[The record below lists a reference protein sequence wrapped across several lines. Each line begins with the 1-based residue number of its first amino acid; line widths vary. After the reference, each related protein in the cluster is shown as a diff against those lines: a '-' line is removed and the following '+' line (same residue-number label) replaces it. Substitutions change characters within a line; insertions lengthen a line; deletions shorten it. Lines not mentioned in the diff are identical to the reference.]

1 LRQSVESADVSLRDR
16 LLANQKALVD
26 DWFRGI
32 LTSSFT
38 PRPLVEVR
46 AKLAQLTV
54 EAVDV
59 LVSEPF
65 LAKDARAI
73 GVALA
78 ELHYLNATAAAVT
91 VRALGHQLT
100 NNLPP
105 EEVIALQPRMVE
117 LLAEVVAGFY
127 AASREAILNEQ
138 DEIRDALFVTRQQA
152 EAAHEARVLAETSA
166 RARSQLLGHVAHDL
180 RSPLTSIKGQAD
192 LLSQRLRREVPTVE
206 WLQARVNS
214 ICAAAD
220 RMHGMI
226 SELLDAARLEVGEQL
241 ELALRRVEVQPIV
254 ADVVERELAG
264 RLAELDLPEPAIFVT
279 VDVARFERVLQNLL
293 SNAVKFSPRDTP
305 IEVRVRDEEDTVVV
319 EVRDFGRGIPTQ
331 ELPRITTP
339 FYRASTAGG
348 VPGTGLGLAGVKA
361 IVEQHHGTL
370 AIDSVEGAGTR
381 VAIRLPLQH

>member
-1 LRQSVESADVSLRDR
+1 VSLRDR
-16 LLANQKALVD
+16 LLANQNALVE
-26 DWFRGI
+26 DWFRGVVS
-32 LTSSFT
+32 SSFT
-38 PRPLVEVR
+38 PRPLAEVR
-46 AKLAQLTV
+46 AGLTQLTV
-54 EAVDV
+54 DAVDV
-59 LVSEPF
+59 VLTDPF
-65 LAKDARAI
+65 QRDQARAI

-78 ELHYLNATAAAVT
+78 EFHYLNATAAAVT

-100 NNLPP
+100 TNLSPD
-105 EEVIALQPRMVE
+105 EASALQPRVVE

-127 AASREAILNEQ
+127 GASREAILKEQ

-192 LLSQRLRREVPTVE
+192 LLAQRLRREVPSVE

-214 ICAAAD
+214 ICSAAD

-226 SELLDAARLEVGEQL
+226 GELLDAARLEVGEQL
-241 ELALRRVEVQPIV
+241 ELSLRRVEIQRIV
-254 ADVVERELAG
+254 AEVVERELAG
-264 RLAELDLPEPAIFVT
+264 RPVQVDLPEGPLFVT
-279 VDVARFERVLQNLL
+279 MDVARFERVLQNLL
-293 SNAVKFSPRDTP
+293 SNAIKFSPRDAL
-305 IEVRVRDEEDTVVV
+305 IAVDVRGDKQMVIVTVRDH
-319 EVRDFGRGIPTQ
+319 GCGIPAQ

-361 IVEQHHGTL
+361 IVEQHRGTL
-370 AIDSVEGAGTR
+370 AIDSIEGEGTS
-381 VAIRLPLQH
+381 VAISFPQQS